1 MKYEGT
7 VLEQDS
13 ERDTRQV
20 SDAMKALRSERN
32 ASGAST
38 FARSA
43 ARPSVANPNRTLSEH
58 IKAFFADLAK
68 GMEGDQEHHKYR

>member
-1 MKYEGT
+1 MKYEGA
-7 VLEQDS
+7 VLDHET

-20 SDAMKALRSERN
+20 SDAMRALRSERN
-32 ASGAST
+32 TSDASAFG
-38 FARSA
+38 RSA